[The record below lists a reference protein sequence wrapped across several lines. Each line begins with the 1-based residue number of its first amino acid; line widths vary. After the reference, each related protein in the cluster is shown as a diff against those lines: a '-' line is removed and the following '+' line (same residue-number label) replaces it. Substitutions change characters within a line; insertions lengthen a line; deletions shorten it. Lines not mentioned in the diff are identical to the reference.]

1 MDKHTEDLF
10 LCELKN
16 RINSNKEVY
25 IDGEA
30 HTLKNI
36 NSNWDVVLLKYLE
49 ERTSQRE
56 YEKIDFDII
65 IVDDISKI
73 SLNN

>member
-36 NSNWDVVLLKYLE
+36 NSN
-49 ERTSQRE
+49 
-56 YEKIDFDII
+56 
-65 IVDDISKI
+65 
-73 SLNN
+73 